1 MKKSVIISILA
12 LILTFQLNISA
23 QTVPIT
29 GVSVPEMAV
38 LDSAMSHFMISWK
51 IPGASVGVVYDQR
64 LVYAR
69 GFGYADVDSN
79 KLLYPTSVMRI
90 ASTSKSYTGICIM
103 KLVQDGLLHITDTV
117 FGPHGILNDS
127 IYQNILDQRYKK
139 ITLENLLQHTSGTA
153 AEGANDPQYDLFH
166 IAKVMGTNP
175 PADAKTVIRYM
186 LKYYNLDFTPGTA
199 YQYSNLGY
207 NILGRVIE
215 KITGYPT
222 YEEYMT
228 NEILGPITAN
238 NTWIGNDFKSEK
250 FPNEVLYYDMKWDTT
265 ISCYDSITVVPESY
279 GSYHLKT
286 MDSHGGWVT
295 NPTEMMLLLTGVDGF
310 PGRPDFFT
318 PATIST
324 MTTGSAVN
332 PNYAMG
338 WVVDTNG
345 TWSHNG
351 ALTTGVSSFWVRQE
365 NGIEYA
371 VIFNRLPLDSSNIMA
386 SLDSFIVAANKLIPD
401 AVSQI
406 TTWPAHDLFSS
417 IDEQLV
423 QNNQI
428 EVYPNPCTDAVT
440 LKLFAVKQSDAF
452 ISVYNLQGQ
461 LLNSCIINLQTG
473 LNINNFDMSALPNG
487 MYMIRV
493 QNNEKIQYVKVI
505 KK

>member
-1 MKKSVIISILA
+1 MKKFIILLA
-12 LILTFQLNISA
+12 FSTIYSFSASLKA

-29 GVSVPEMAV
+29 GVSVPEMAAI
-38 LDSAMSHFMISWK
+38 DSAMSHFIKAWK
-51 IPGASVGVVYDQR
+51 IPGASIGMVYDQR

-117 FGPHGILNDS
+117 FGPHGILNDTN
-127 IYQNILDQRYKK
+127 YQNILDPRYKK

-153 AEGANDPQYDLFH
+153 AEGGNDPQYDLFH
-166 IAKVMGTNP
+166 IAKVMGTTP

-228 NEILGPITAN
+228 NEILGPITAY
-238 NTWIGNDFKSEK
+238 NTKIGNDFKSER
-250 FPNEVLYYDMKWDTT
+250 FANEVIYYDMKWDTT
-265 ISCYDSITVVPESY
+265 VSCYDSVTIVPESY
-279 GSYHLKT
+279 GSYHLRT

-310 PGRPDFFT
+310 PGRPDFFAPT
-318 PATIST
+318 TIST
-324 MTTGSAVN
+324 MTTGSTAN

-338 WVVDTNG
+338 WVVDTSG
-345 TWSHNG
+345 KWSHNG
-351 ALTTGVSSFWVRQE
+351 ALTTGVCSFWVRQE

-371 VIFNRLPLDSSNIMA
+371 VIFNRLPLDSTNFIA
-386 SLDSFIVAANKLIPD
+386 SLDSFIIAANKIIPE
-401 AVSQI
+401 AVAQI
-406 TTWPAHDLFSS
+406 TTWPTHDLFSA
-417 IDEQLV
+417 IDEQL
-423 QNNQI
+423 QPNNQLLA
-428 EVYPNPCTDAVT
+428 YPNPCGDLLT
-440 LKLFAVKQSDAF
+440 LKLFSAGQSQAAID
-452 ISVYNLQGQ
+452 VYNIHGQ
-461 LLNSCIINLQTG
+461 KLFSSQIILQTG
-473 LNINNFDMSALPNG
+473 INSNKIDLSDLPTG
-487 MYMIRV
+487 MYLIRI
-493 QNNEKIQYVKVI
+493 QSSDKTQYVKVI